1 MASRRCC
8 SVSMCCRSS
17 SVNGGAANDS
27 RAFLKRYSL
36 TCSSPISCILSCSYI
51 KPQQPHEHRQH
62 HRSCILSCSY
72 IKPQLSTFGGIS
84 EYCCILSC
92 SCIKP
97 QLIQIRCKFIKVVYY
112 HVPTS
117 NHNLTYSTLNLICVV
132 YYHVPTSNHNYNF
145 CKGIYCCVVYYHV
158 PTSNH
163 NTFSNENLPFGLYII
178 MFLHQTTTSIT
189 DVYH

>member
-36 TCSSPISCILSCSYI
+36 TFSSPI
-51 KPQQPHEHRQH
+51 
-62 HRSCILSCSY
+62 SCILSCSY